1 MTDLTL
7 LYQSLT
13 PTEAEIAHGANEL
26 MKLNAELAENN
37 LKLTE
42 ADAREIAETRLTSL
56 KENSRIEIGMGAT
69 AKILKKF
76 SSSAY
81 ITSQNLPEVINFL
94 CDIFYF
100 IKTEIR
106 DAISDVRLIDALF
119 DKFEN
124 ACAGSTEH
132 LADECENLIRS
143 FNVTGSPD
151 FPSEEN
157 DE

>member
-1 MTDLTL
+1 MTELTL

-13 PTEAEIAHGANEL
+13 PTEVEIARGANEL

-42 ADAREIAETRLTSL
+42 TDAKEIAETRLASL

-81 ITSQNLPEVINFL
+81 ITNRNLPEIINFL

-100 IKTEIR
+100 IKTETR

-124 ACAGSTEH
+124 DCAGSTEH

-143 FNVTGSPD
+143 FNATGSPD
-151 FPSEEN
+151 FTSEEN
-157 DE
+157 DK